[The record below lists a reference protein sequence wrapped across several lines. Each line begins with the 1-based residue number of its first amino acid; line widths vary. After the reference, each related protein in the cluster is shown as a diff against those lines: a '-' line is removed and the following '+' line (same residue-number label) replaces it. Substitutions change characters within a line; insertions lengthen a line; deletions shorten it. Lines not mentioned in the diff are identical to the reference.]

1 MWPITGDMLPW
12 QPGGLRLQSFTS
24 MFPRGGVYASI
35 WSDCGSTME
44 RLCVY
49 CGRGMR
55 RPKYRLALA
64 LLLVIYGASAA
75 GAAQPSPA
83 ATGVV
88 VDGETNQPVPDAAVR
103 TATATVP
110 VGPDGRFTITLALGE
125 TTLRVAASGYL
136 DNTVTLDPATL
147 ATGAELQILLFR
159 NTFAETVRVTPL
171 VQAPARP
178 SATPIAATEVLEVA
192 GAIDNV
198 FRTLDTLP
206 GVASTG
212 DFGSRLAVRGGT
224 PDQNLTVM
232 DGVEIHNPYRLFGLV
247 SAFNP
252 ETVDRFELTTG
263 GFGVAYGDRLSS
275 ILVVDNRAG
284 RPAFQGSV
292 AASFTDGNLV
302 VEGAAPAGGSW
313 LVTGRRTYYDLVAN
327 LVSDQDFPSFA
338 DVQVQVDWEVGSG
351 HRLSVLGLT
360 SRENTDFQ
368 LQQDDGRESG
378 RFITTASN
386 DLGSLRLDVLVGE
399 RATSRTIVSWYRNTD
414 LLDVTALVES
424 DSRRSNTPDNM
435 QATALASLIFDRALA
450 VRDFSVRQEL
460 ALQLTPSHALDAS
473 VELHRL
479 ATSVRQTIT
488 GERNESAANPTSVR
502 GGAALP
508 DALDSAL
515 SGTRGGVWI
524 QDRYGPSTRFAL
536 EPGLRLDWSTVN
548 GAVTLSPRMAA
559 TLALGAAGRLR
570 TVWGLYTQSPGYE
583 KLIQSDYLLDLSP
596 AYVSHLKH
604 ERATHFVVGYERE
617 LGAGA
622 LVARVEGYYKAFNDL
637 IVGRLET
644 ASERSERL
652 ARYDFPAALQASV
665 PVKTTLTAVP
675 VNGGAGKAYGL
686 DVYLART
693 VLATRLSG
701 WLSYAWGRADRE
713 TYGLRYPF
721 EYDRRH
727 AFNVVGRYRLND
739 RWSVAATAQVATGF
753 PYTPALGLRVA
764 ATEDAAGRFVPARD
778 VVGALIYS
786 TDYGG
791 LDNLQRA
798 RLPHYAR
805 VDLRV
810 THRPGGADGRWSW
823 YLEVINL
830 LNRDNPVELETT
842 LWHDPDG
849 LRPRLVEMP
858 TGGFPLLPSFGVRV
872 RF

>member
-1 MWPITGDMLPW
+1 MGCLATHDD
-12 QPGGLRLQSFTS
+12 
-24 MFPRGGVYASI
+24 PRA
-35 WSDCGSTME
+35 
-44 RLCVY
+44 R
-49 CGRGMR
+49 R
-55 RPKYRLALA
+55 RPERGLLPRVLA
-64 LLLVIYGASAA
+64 LLLLAGWPAA
-75 GAAQPSPA
+75 AAQPPAA

-88 VDGETNQPVPDAAVR
+88 LDGETNLPVPRAEIR
-103 TATATVP
+103 TATAAVAA
-110 VGPDGRFTITLALGE
+110 GPDGRFTITLAAGE
-125 TTLRVAASGYL
+125 TTLRVTASGYL
-136 DNTVTLDPATL
+136 DNTVTPDPAAL
-147 ATGAELQILLFR
+147 AAGAELQILLFR
-159 NTFAETVRVTPL
+159 NTFAETVRVTPP
-171 VQAPARP
+171 VQAPERP
-178 SATPIAATEVLEVA
+178 SATPIAAAEVLEVA

-252 ETVDRFELTTG
+252 ETVDRFELTAG
-263 GFGVAYGDRLSS
+263 GFGAAYGDRLSS

-284 RPAFQGSV
+284 RPAFQGSTS
-292 AASFTDGNLV
+292 ASFTDGNVV
-302 VEGAAPAGGSW
+302 VEGAAPGGGSW

-327 LVSDQDFPSFA
+327 VVSDQDFPSFA
-338 DVQVQVDWEVGSG
+338 DVQVQADWELGPG

-360 SRENTDFQ
+360 SRENADFRFDE
-368 LQQDDGRESG
+368 DDGRESG
-378 RFITTASN
+378 RFITTAGN
-386 DLGSLRLDVLVGE
+386 DLGSLRLDALVGE

-414 LLDVTALVES
+414 VLDVNARIES
-424 DSRRSNTPDNM
+424 DSRRSNTPDDVL
-435 QATALASLIFDRALA
+435 ATALSSIVFDRTLA
-450 VRDFSVRQEL
+450 VRDISVRQEL
-460 ALQLTPSHALDAS
+460 ALQLTPSHALDAG

-479 ATSVRQTIT
+479 ATGVRQTIS
-488 GERNESAANPTSVR
+488 GERNEDAANPTSVR

-515 SGTRGGVWI
+515 TGTRGGVWI
-524 QDRYGPSTRFAL
+524 QDRYAPSTRFSL

-548 GAVTLSPRMAA
+548 GAVTISPRMAA
-559 TLALGAAGRLR
+559 TVALGSAGRLR
-570 TVWGLYTQSPGYE
+570 AAGGLYTQSPGYE
-583 KLIQSDYLLDLSP
+583 KLIQSDYFLDLSP
-596 AYVSHLKH
+596 AFVSRLDH
-604 ERATHFVVGYERE
+604 ERATHLVVGYERDI
-617 LGAGA
+617 GAGV
-622 LVARVEGYYKAFNDL
+622 LARVEGYYKAFDDL
-637 IVGRLET
+637 IVGRRET
-644 ASERSERL
+644 PAERGERL
-652 ARYDFPAALQASV
+652 ARYDFPAALQAGV
-665 PVKTTLTAVP
+665 PAATTITSIP
-675 VNGGAGKAYGL
+675 VNGGEGEAYGL
-686 DVYLART
+686 DAYLART
-693 VLATRLSG
+693 ASAARLAG

-727 AFNVVGRYRLND
+727 AFNAVGRYRLNE

-753 PYTPALGLRVA
+753 PYTPALGLRLA
-764 ATEDAAGRFVPARD
+764 SEEDAAGRLVPARD
-778 VVGALIYS
+778 SVGALIY
-786 TDYGG
+786 TADYGG

-810 THRPGGADGRWSW
+810 THRPGGAAGRWTW

-842 LWHDPDG
+842 LRHDPDG

-858 TGGFPLLPSFGVRV
+858 TAGFPLLPSFGVRV